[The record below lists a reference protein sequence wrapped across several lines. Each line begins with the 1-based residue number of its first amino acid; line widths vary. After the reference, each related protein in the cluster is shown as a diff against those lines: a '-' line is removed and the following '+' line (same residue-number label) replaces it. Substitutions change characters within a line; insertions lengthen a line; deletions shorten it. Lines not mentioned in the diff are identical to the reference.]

1 MAMHHQLWPRQ
12 SVRFQDSSYVQ
23 PGERRSYPG
32 AALRAACCLVA
43 VCWLG
48 LTAAA
53 TADEPQGQGEL
64 TRLKVGHENAVTDL
78 AVGLWAIPLP
88 IDYDGDGDLDLV
100 VSTANKATPGVYF
113 FENPGGGKLPVFR
126 PAVRIGEA
134 HGNVM
139 LAWNDGQPVVC
150 TPGRWHKDFLT
161 KGLAGGQTLPF
172 KPQFH
177 IGRANQWQLL
187 DYDGDGVRDLI
198 IGASDWR
205 DYGWDDAYDSTGRWT
220 NGPLHGYVYFVK
232 NLGTDEKPR
241 YGEPVQLQ
249 AGDGPLDVYGCPSP
263 NFADWDGDGDLD
275 LVCGSFLDHF
285 TFFENVGTRQ
295 QPRYAAGRRIKH
307 DGRPILMDLEM
318 LRVTACDWDGDGD
331 VDLIVGQ
338 EDGRVALMECRGF
351 DRKLGQ
357 PDFLPPVFFRQQADY
372 LKAGVLNTPSAVDWD
387 GDGDLDLICGDS
399 AGYLHFVENL
409 GGLNADGTPR
419 FALPQLLEADGQVI
433 RIQAG
438 DNGSIQGPAEAK
450 WGYTVPAAGDFDG
463 DGLPDIVINSI
474 WGEILWY
481 RNIGTRQQPKLAA
494 AQRVEVAWS
503 GTPPKPAWNWWN
515 PQGKSLV
522 TQWRTSPVLY
532 DINGDGLNDLVIL
545 DHEGYLAWFE
555 RFRDEQGR
563 LSLKPPQRIFGD
575 EQGQPLQ
582 LNPGRAGKSGR
593 RKLALADWDGD
604 GRVDLLLNGMNVE
617 FWRNVGTDGTWRF
630 HNQGNVSPHRLA
642 GHTTCPTAA
651 DFDGDGRPDLIV
663 GAEDGFFYYLA
674 NPRGVRTHKANAA
687 Q

>member
-1 MAMHHQLWPRQ
+1 MFQQPSPQ
-12 SVRFQDSSYVQ
+12 PSVRFQQYAHVQ
-23 PGERRSYPG
+23 ASAECRRAGRVLWS
-32 AALRAACCLVA
+32 ACWIA
-43 VCWLG
+43 VLG
-48 LTAAA
+48 CQMLFGSAW
-53 TADEPQGQGEL
+53 ADERHGQGQL
-64 TRLKVGHENAVTDL
+64 TRLKVAQENAVTDL
-78 AVGLWAIPLP
+78 GVGLWAIPLP
-88 IDYDGDGDLDLV
+88 IDYDGDGDLDLI
-100 VSTANKATPGVYF
+100 VSTSNKPSPGVYF

-134 HGNVM
+134 HANVM

-150 TPGRWHKDFLT
+150 TPGRWHDDFLN
-161 KGLAGGQTLPF
+161 KCLAGGQPLPF

-198 IGASDWR
+198 IGVSDWR
-205 DYGWDDAYDSTGRWT
+205 DYGWDDAYDRTGRWT

-232 NLGTDEKPR
+232 NLGSNEKPQ
-241 YGEPVQLQ
+241 YDEAVQLQ

-295 QPRYAAGRRIKH
+295 QPRYAAGRRLEH
-307 DGRPILMDLEM
+307 NGRPILMDLEM

-338 EDGRVALMECRGF
+338 EDGRVALIECRGF
-351 DRKLGQ
+351 DRKRGQ
-357 PDFLPPVFFRQQADY
+357 PDFLPPVFFRQKADD

-399 AGYLHFVENL
+399 AGYLHFVENV
-409 GGLNADGTPR
+409 GRLNADGTPR

-438 DNGSIQGPAEAK
+438 ENGSIQGPAEAK

-494 AQRVEVAWS
+494 AQRVEVAWP
-503 GTPPKPAWNWWN
+503 GAPPKPAWNWWH
-515 PQGKSLV
+515 PRDRSLV
-522 TQWRTSPVLY
+522 TQWRTSPVLF
-532 DINGDGLNDLVIL
+532 DVNGDGLNDLVIL
-545 DHEGYLAWFE
+545 DHEGYLACFE
-555 RFRDEQGR
+555 RFRDAQGH

-575 EQGQPLQ
+575 ERGEPLR
-582 LNPGRAGKSGR
+582 LNDGRAGKSGR
-593 RKLALADWDGD
+593 RKLTLTDWDGD
-604 GRVDLLLNGMNVE
+604 GRIDLLLNSINVE
-617 FWRNVGTDGTWRF
+617 FWRNVGTDGQWRF
-630 HNQGNVSPHRLA
+630 RNLGSVSEQRLA
-642 GHTTCPTAA
+642 GHTTCPTVG
-651 DFDGDGRPDLIV
+651 DFDGDGRPDLILD
-663 GAEDGFFYYLA
+663 AEDGFFYYLA
-674 NPRGVRTHKANAA
+674 NPWGGRTTKASAA